1 MIFEKEKTCAFTGH
15 RILGG
20 DFDENKLLSVVT
32 ELIGRGYDTFL
43 VGMAIGFDTACY
55 KLLEFLRGKFKIRL
69 IACIPCEQQD
79 LKFDIKQKT
88 EYRKMLASADEK
100 IYVSKE
106 YTKTCMFKRNM
117 FMVDNASVL
126 IAYLKNDKGGTYNT
140 VKYAE
145 RKGVNIIM
153 IN

>member
-15 RILGG
+15 RKLGG

-32 ELIGRGYDTFL
+32 DLIERGYDTFL
-43 VGMAIGFDTACY
+43 VGMAIGFDTACF
-55 KLLEFLRGKFKIRL
+55 KLLEFLRGKYKIRL
-69 IACIPCEQQD
+69 IACIPCEHQD
-79 LKFDIKQKT
+79 LKFNFKQKA
-88 EYRKMLASADEK
+88 EYRKMLASADER

-126 IAYLKNDKGGTYNT
+126 IAYLTNDSGGTYNT